1 MIHRLAP
8 GVVLLLV
15 SCLAGD
21 PPPSAAAPS
30 SGAAAASGECGNF
43 KIKTSSDLDSCKQKC
58 KDTERDQMKACS
70 GPGCQGGAATAGCVK
85 ACDDEAKSSQQAK
98 CFK

>member
-21 PPPSAAAPS
+21 PPPSAASP
-30 SGAAAASGECGNF
+30 SGAAAAGGECGRF
-43 KIKTSSDLDSCKQKC
+43 KIKSSSDLDACKTKC
-58 KDTERDQMKACS
+58 RDQERDQMKACS
-70 GPGCQGGAATAGCVK
+70 GPGCQGGAATAPCLN
-85 ACDDEAKSSQQAK
+85 ACDDGAKSSQQAK